1 MSTIAFIGGGNM
13 SSCIFDGIVKSRPGQ
28 DKIIVSGPHL
38 EKLQK
43 FQDKG
48 ATITSSNVEAASNS
62 EVIFL
67 GVKPQMLTAVLE
79 ELVAGGVNFKDKLVI
94 SMAAGFKLSSIERL
108 IGSKRIVRIMPNT
121 PAKLGLGVTGIFF
134 YEVSE
139 EDKALTLEL
148 HKPLGLC
155 PVLHSEDEINLIGCV
170 AGSAPAFLY
179 RFLEA
184 LVAES
189 CARGMSYEQAREVIG
204 QMALGTASM
213 VIANKD
219 TKISALREAVTSK
232 GGTTYEGLCQMTA
245 HGFEQMMHDTVAA
258 TMDKTAKFESMF

>member
-13 SSCIFDGIVKSRPGQ
+13 SSCIFAGIVKSRPGQ
-28 DKIIVSGPHL
+28 DKIIVSGPRL

-43 FQDKG
+43 FKEKG
-48 ATITSSNVEAASNS
+48 AAITSNNIEAAMQS

-67 GVKPQMLTAVLE
+67 GVKPQMLTSVLQ
-79 ELVAGGVNFKDKLVI
+79 ELVAGGVNFKDKLVV
-94 SMAAGFKLSSIERL
+94 SMAAGFKLSSIER
-108 IGSKRIVRIMPNT
+108 IIISRRIVRIMPNT

-134 YEVSE
+134 YEVSK
-139 EDKALTLEL
+139 EDKDLILQL

-155 PVLHSEDEINLIGCV
+155 PVLQSEDEINLVGCV

-189 CARGMSYEQAREVIG
+189 CARGMSEEQARQIIG

-213 VIANKD
+213 VIANPD
-219 TKISALREAVTSK
+219 VKISALREAVTSK
-232 GGTTYEGLCQMTA
+232 GGTTYEGLCQMTN
-245 HGFEQMMHDTVAA
+245 HNFEQMMHDTVAA
-258 TMDKTAKFESMF
+258 TLDKTAKFESMF